1 MPVQWRGPRG
11 SCAGSALS
19 SELLISGLRAL
30 LNHSGNSFESPW
42 VTENL
47 SNRLV
52 CSAEEIEVVPSTLV
66 LSLIRRK
73 VPRHKHYYRSS
84 HMAPPQSIT
93 RLASFVR
100 TSNGPTFAASG
111 LSSSTPTTTHSP
123 FACSPRNSVARARA
137 RRHRSFA
144 PSGSRKIV
152 CCAAS
157 RSIAEKGSAA
167 STNGAKAT
175 AR

>member
-1 MPVQWRGPRG
+1 MRRAKNRWRTQSQRSVSRQGPTTAFSR
-11 SCAGSALS
+11 

-42 VTENL
+42 FTENL

-73 VPRHKHYYRSS
+73 VPRHKHCYRSS

-93 RLASFVR
+93 RLAPFVR
-100 TSNGPTFAASG
+100 
-111 LSSSTPTTTHSP
+111 
-123 FACSPRNSVARARA
+123 
-137 RRHRSFA
+137 
-144 PSGSRKIV
+144 
-152 CCAAS
+152 
-157 RSIAEKGSAA
+157 
-167 STNGAKAT
+167 
-175 AR
+175 